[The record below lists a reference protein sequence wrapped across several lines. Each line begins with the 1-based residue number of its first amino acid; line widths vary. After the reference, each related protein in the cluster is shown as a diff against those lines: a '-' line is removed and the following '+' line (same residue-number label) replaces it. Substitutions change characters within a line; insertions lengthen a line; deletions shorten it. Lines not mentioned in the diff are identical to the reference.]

1 LVCLGPL
8 LPRIVGFLW
17 RVVLGIDQG
26 FVKTSQAN
34 SAWFTVI
41 GIGGGILSVLILLW
55 SVSTT
60 TSMSVALTIESFGKA
75 FGAK

>member
-8 LPRIVGFLW
+8 LPRVVGFLW

-26 FVKTSQAN
+26 FVKTGQAN

-41 GIGGGILSVLILLW
+41 GVGGGILPVLILLW
-55 SVSTT
+55 SVSTKT
-60 TSMSVALTIESFGKA
+60 WMSVALTIESFGKA